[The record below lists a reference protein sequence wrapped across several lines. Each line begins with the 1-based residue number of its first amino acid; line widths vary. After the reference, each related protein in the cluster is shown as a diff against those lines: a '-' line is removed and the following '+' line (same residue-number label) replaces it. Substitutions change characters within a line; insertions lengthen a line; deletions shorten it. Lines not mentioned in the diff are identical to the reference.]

1 MTTSARRGATAVTT
15 LLVLAASVGACRD
28 GASDAGAA
36 GSSASSRSSAPPA
49 VQTVVTVGRVTGTLP
64 REARRRLAHQIG
76 GVVDGWMDAAYV
88 GGDYP
93 RRDFADSWPGFTAG
107 ARDRARRDRD
117 LMSNADIGERIEGVE
132 AKRRRVTV
140 DVLAV
145 KRHPVGVTAR
155 VLLGFRTT
163 GDVERKV
170 RVQGRLYLTRGR
182 DGWRVFGY
190 DITKGSGR

>member
-1 MTTSARRGATAVTT
+1 VTI
-15 LLVLAASVGACRD
+15 
-28 GASDAGAA
+28 
-36 GSSASSRSSAPPA
+36 
-49 VQTVVTVGRVTGTLP
+49 GRVTGTLP

-76 GVVDGWMDAAYV
+76 DVVDGWMDAAYV

-93 RRDFADSWPGFTAG
+93 RGDFADAWPGFTDG
-107 ARDRARRDRD
+107 ARDRARHDRQ
-117 LMSNADIGERIEGVE
+117 LMSNADIGRRIEGVE

-145 KRHPVGVTAR
+145 RQRPVAVTAR

-170 RVQGRLYLTRGR
+170 RVQGRLYLTHGGH
-182 DGWRVFGY
+182 GWRVFGY
-190 DITKGSGR
+190 DMTKGSGR